1 MRQRLVAA
9 NWKMHGDRAFARQ
22 LMGQLKTSLSA
33 LDKEAQVVIIP
44 PAQLLAD
51 VSDLAKGSSIEVGA
65 QNLAQWESGAFT
77 GEISA
82 EMLADVGARY
92 ALVGHSERR
101 SLFAENDDVVAAK
114 VARVL
119 ATEMKV
125 IFCCGESLAQRESG
139 SAQAVVDAQLAAGL
153 REVSSGQWGKVIVAY
168 EPVWAIGTGKTASPE
183 DAQEIH
189 AGIRVALKRLGAPE
203 DDVPVIYGGS
213 VKESNARELFA
224 QPDVDGGL
232 VGGASLDA
240 QAFAA
245 ICRAV

>member
-1 MRQRLVAA
+1 MRQRIVAA
-9 NWKMHGDRAFARQ
+9 NWKMHGDRAFARH
-22 LMGQLKTSLSA
+22 LIGQLKTSLSE
-33 LDKEAQVVIIP
+33 LDNEAQVVIIP

-51 VSDLAKGSSIEVGA
+51 VSDLVKGSSIEVGA
-65 QNLAQWESGAFT
+65 QNVARWEAGAFT

-82 EMLADVGARY
+82 EMLVDVGARY

-101 SLFAENDDVVAAK
+101 SLFAESDDVVAAK

-119 ATEMKV
+119 ATDMTV

-139 SAQAVVDAQLAAGL
+139 LAQAVVDSQLAAGL
-153 REVSSGQWGKVIVAY
+153 RAVSKEQWGRVIVAY
-168 EPVWAIGTGKTASPE
+168 EPVWAIGTGKTASPG

-189 AGIRVALKRLGAPE
+189 AGIRAALSRLGAPE
-203 DDVPVIYGGS
+203 DEVSVIYGGS